1 MSDGEP
7 MSEGDCE
14 RLSARIQTWNGE
26 GKRPRFSHWTNR
38 GTFAIEA
45 HSFGL
50 TRVTFNGEE
59 LGFGSQWPHNVA
71 IDIVDGGA
79 YDREA
84 QKVSEDPTLTAAGIG
99 VPPNVRYW
107 NNLG

>member
-1 MSDGEP
+1 MSDPEP
-7 MSEGDCE
+7 MGEGEYE
-14 RLSARIQTWNGE
+14 RLVNRIQTWNGE
-26 GKRPRFSHWTNR
+26 RNRPRFSHWTNR

-45 HSFGL
+45 HSAGL

-59 LGFGSQWPHNVA
+59 LGFGSQWPSSVA

-84 QKVSEDPTLTAAGIG
+84 QKVSEDPTLTAASIG